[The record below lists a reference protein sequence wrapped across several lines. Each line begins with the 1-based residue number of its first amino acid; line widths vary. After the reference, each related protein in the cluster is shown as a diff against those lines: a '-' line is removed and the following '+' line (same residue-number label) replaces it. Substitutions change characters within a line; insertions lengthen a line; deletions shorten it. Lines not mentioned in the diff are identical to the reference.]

1 MKRKI
6 VQVVLA
12 ATLVGV
18 GLSGCASSGPSRYHS
33 RDVGR
38 ATSVEFGTVLAS
50 RPIEI
55 KGEGALPGGAIGGL
69 AGGLAMSNVGQGT
82 GNVAAVAGGAI
93 AGMFLGA
100 MVGQAVSDRVGVE
113 YTITM
118 TDGRTMVIAQD
129 QAKEDRVFNPGE
141 AVMVQTDVD
150 YQRVLAADHL
160 PDTIKPPKTVKIQK

>member
-1 MKRKI
+1 MKRN
-6 VQVVLA
+6 VVHLVLA
-12 ATLVGV
+12 AALTGAA
-18 GLSGCASSGPSRYHS
+18 LSGCASSGQSQYNS

-82 GNVAAVAGGAI
+82 GNTAAIAGGAL

-100 MVGQAVSDRVGVE
+100 MVGQAVTDRVGVE
-113 YTITM
+113 YTVTM
-118 TDGRTMVIAQD
+118 TNGKTVVIAQE
-129 QAKEDRVFNPGE
+129 QAKEDRVFNPSDP
-141 AVMVQTDVD
+141 VMIQTGVD

-160 PDTIKPPKTVKIQK
+160 PDTIKAPKTVKIQN